1 MSPQASPDPAYCFS
15 AQLVGKS
22 INADVG
28 GLIIG
33 ISSKYEVLFSSR
45 TDQLTNGSTKDII
58 INVLLGK

>member
-15 AQLVGKS
+15 AQLVGKG

-33 ISSKYEVLFSSR
+33 ISSKSEVFFSSR
-45 TDQLTNGSTKDII
+45 TYRLMNGSVKDII